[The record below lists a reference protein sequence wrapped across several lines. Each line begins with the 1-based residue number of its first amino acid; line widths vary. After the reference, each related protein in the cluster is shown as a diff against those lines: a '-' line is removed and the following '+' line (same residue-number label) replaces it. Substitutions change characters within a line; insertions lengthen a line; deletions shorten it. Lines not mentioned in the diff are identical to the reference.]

1 LFFLLWWDF
10 WFGLFFVSSSQQFSK
25 DLFLLLSFNCTQ
37 CASKSLNCTVAVL
50 NMREASSRLSTIFR
64 L

>member
-1 LFFLLWWDF
+1 LVC
-10 WFGLFFVSSSQQFSK
+10 FVSSSQQFSW

-37 CASKSLNCTVAVL
+37 CASKSLNCTVGVL
-50 NMREASSRLSTIFR
+50 NMRKASSSLSTIFR